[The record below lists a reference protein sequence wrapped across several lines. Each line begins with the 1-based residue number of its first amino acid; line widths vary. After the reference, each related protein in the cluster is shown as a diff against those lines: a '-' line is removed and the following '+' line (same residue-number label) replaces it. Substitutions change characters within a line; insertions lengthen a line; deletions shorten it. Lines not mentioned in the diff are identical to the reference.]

1 MLQVRLFGCFAIEHV
16 SARHAQDLG
25 RSGRR
30 LASYLFSYPN
40 RSHRREKLIDLF
52 WTHCSPD
59 QGRAGFSTALW
70 KIRRAL
76 EGARD
81 ESALCVKGQTV
92 SIEVHRPTVVDAHRF
107 ACETAGALAL
117 SEGDRLGRAV
127 DLYGGSFL
135 EEYDDDWVLEERE
148 RLEALYVRA
157 LTQMLVRYAHA
168 GAHEEALDYARRIL
182 ATDPMRETAQRAAML
197 LYTLNGQRGHAL
209 RQFQRCRSTLQAEC
223 GVDPMPETRALEALI
238 RSGEVF
244 GRLRDLQDQIFGN
257 IQNRG

>member
-135 EEYDDDWVLEERE
+135 
-148 RLEALYVRA
+148 
-157 LTQMLVRYAHA
+157 
-168 GAHEEALDYARRIL
+168 
-182 ATDPMRETAQRAAML
+182 
-197 LYTLNGQRGHAL
+197 
-209 RQFQRCRSTLQAEC
+209 
-223 GVDPMPETRALEALI
+223 
-238 RSGEVF
+238 
-244 GRLRDLQDQIFGN
+244 
-257 IQNRG
+257 